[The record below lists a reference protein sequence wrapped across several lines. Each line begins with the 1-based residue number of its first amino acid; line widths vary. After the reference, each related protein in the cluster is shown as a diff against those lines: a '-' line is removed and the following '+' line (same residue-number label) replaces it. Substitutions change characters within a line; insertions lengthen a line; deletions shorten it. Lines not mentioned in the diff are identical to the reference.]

1 VLATI
6 VPGAVGLSP
15 RGSPAAP
22 AVSAEGPP
30 ANAAVEQQYRADSE
44 TDLMR
49 LQFGLSP
56 RQATLTAMLFSGR
69 SVKEAAIML
78 GITEGSARQYL
89 KLIFRKTGARRQA
102 DLVRLVSRA
111 LT

>member
-1 VLATI
+1 MPTRPMQSSVALFS
-6 VPGAVGLSP
+6 L
-15 RGSPAAP
+15 
-22 AVSAEGPP
+22 SAEGPP
-30 ANAAVEQQYRADSE
+30 ANAAVEQYRTDSE

-49 LQFGLSP
+49 VQLGLSP
-56 RQATLTAMLFSGR
+56 RQAKLTALLFSGR